1 MQWLMV
7 AISALPSGWFAV
19 ARAADVGTTPVPV
32 GAGGRAWVVVRLRPG
47 AEVSAFPAQC
57 PHRAA
62 PLATATVS
70 GGRLE
75 CSRHGWRFDADGRC
89 VSAPALGP
97 AGVPPPRADLP
108 VPWAVEERHGW
119 VWLAPDRTALPL
131 PPRPVVPPAPEA
143 VPPAPGPRG
152 PVFGNLDP
160 SLAAAWHPVALSP
173 ELRPGG
179 WLQVRLLGRTWT
191 LRRDGDEVR
200 ADPPAHGV
208 RERQGVVELAPSAPV
223 EVPLEVPEDA
233 DRRFL
238 HRWLAP
244 RRTPAPAA
252 VVADL
257 LLDVARLPFVHGA
270 TTGAADHPE
279 VPPYEVVRE
288 TGGLRS
294 VQEQWCDDPLDPE
307 VALGGRPL
315 RQRRR
320 VTYVH
325 RVPFALRVRRDQ
337 LDSGAA
343 TTVVTLLQPEDADS
357 TRVLTRL
364 LHSAGPG
371 RPLPSRALMA
381 AHAAAEQRALDADL
395 ALLVGTGLPGLPLDR
410 RDELHLPADLLGVAL
425 RDALC
430 DFRATGRTRAAA

>member
-1 MQWLMV
+1 MV

-32 GAGGRAWVVVRLRPG
+32 GAGGRAFVVVRLRPG
-47 AEVSAFPAQC
+47 GEVSAFPARC
-57 PHRAA
+57 PHRAV
-62 PLATATVS
+62 PLAAASVS

-75 CSRHGWRFDADGRC
+75 CPRHGWRFDADGRC
-89 VSAPALGP
+89 VTVPSLGP

-119 VWLAPDRTALPL
+119 IWLAPDRTALPL
-131 PPRPVVPPAPEA
+131 PPRPTGPPTPEPVPSAPAP
-143 VPPAPGPRG
+143 VGPL
-152 PVFGNLDP
+152 FGNLDP
-160 SLAAAWHPVALSP
+160 SLAAAWHPVALAG

-191 LRRDGDEVR
+191 LRRDGDGLR

-208 RERQGVVELAPSAPV
+208 RERRGVVELAPCAPGD
-223 EVPLEVPEDA
+223 VPLDVPEDA

-238 HRWLAP
+238 TRWLAP
-244 RRTPAPAA
+244 RRTAAPAA

-257 LLDVARLPFVHGA
+257 LLDVARLPFVHGGTSA
-270 TTGAADHPE
+270 AADHPE
-279 VPPYEVVRE
+279 VAPYEVVRE
-288 TGGLRS
+288 PGGFCS

-320 VTYVH
+320 VTYAY
-325 RVPFALRVRRDQ
+325 RAPFALRVRRDQ
-337 LDSGAA
+337 LDSGST

-357 TRVLTRL
+357 TRVFTRL

-371 RPLPSRALMA
+371 QPLPSRALLA
-381 AHAAAEQRALDADL
+381 EHVAAEQRALDTDL
-395 ALLVGTGLPGLPLDR
+395 ALVAGTGLPGLPLDR
-410 RDELHLPADLLGVAL
+410 RDELHLPADRLGLAL

-430 DFRATGRTRAAA
+430 DLRSAGRAPAAA